1 MWHTGP
7 MTTDGLTA
15 QKEFANFAANIGW
28 PQRADGSLKDI
39 PEFTNEEL
47 TTFATRYVR
56 DLVRGFLNL
65 RKARVA

>member
-39 PEFTNEEL
+39 PEFTSDE
-47 TTFATRYVR
+47 TRVFAERYVR
-56 DLVRGFLNL
+56 DLVRDFVNL
-65 RKARVA
+65 RKIRAA

>member
-39 PEFTNEEL
+39 PEFTSDETRVIAE
-47 TTFATRYVR
+47 RYVR
-56 DLVRGFLNL
+56 DLVRDFVNL
-65 RKARVA
+65 RKIRAA